1 MSNNQFAG
9 LPNNKFGNAFDLSS
23 LKAPAAGQADLAYSK
38 VVTQANLVAEF
49 VKESNNKVVVLLCWS
64 PRSAQAKEI
73 LEILGKLESADKN
86 SWLLGTVNVDTQ
98 AAVAQALQVQSVPV
112 AIAIIQEQMIPLFE
126 SVPPLDQVRLV
137 INKLLELAAGKGIGS
152 APENSAVVET
162 PMEPEEEA
170 AYAAMEKG
178 DYAAAKAAYQG
189 WLKRKPNDPVAT
201 IGLAQADLMN
211 RINGLDFAL
220 TLKSSKADDLTS
232 QLMCADIEIAQGDYE
247 AAFNRLISAVK
258 SFSAEDRDKAKA
270 HLLGLFNLVDPAD
283 PRLVKA
289 RGQLASAL
297 F

>member
-1 MSNNQFAG
+1 MSNNPFAG

-23 LKAPAAGQADLAYSK
+23 LKAPSPENTPTYGKA
-38 VVTQANLVAEF
+38 VTQTNLVAEF
-49 VKESNNKVVVLLCWS
+49 VKESNNQVVILLCWS

-73 LEILGKLESADKN
+73 LEILGKLQAADKN
-86 SWLLGTVNVDTQ
+86 TWLLGTVNVDTE

-112 AIAIIQEQMIPLFE
+112 AIAIIQEQIIPLFE
-126 SVPPLDQVRLV
+126 SVPPIDQVRLV

-152 APENSAVVET
+152 APENTAPVEI

-178 DYAAAKAAYQG
+178 DYAAAKASYQA
-189 WLKRKPNDPVAT
+189 WLKRKPNDPIAT
-201 IGLAQADLMN
+201 IGYAQADLMN

-220 TLKSSKADDLTS
+220 TLKNSKSDDLTS

-247 AAFNRLISAVK
+247 AAFNRLITSVK
-258 SFSAEDRDKAKA
+258 SFAGDDRDKAKS
-270 HLLGLFNLVDPAD
+270 HLLSLFNLVDPAD

>member
-1 MSNNQFAG
+1 MSKNPFAG

-23 LKAPAAGQADLAYSK
+23 LKAPAAGESTIAYGK
-38 VVTQANLVAEF
+38 EVTQANLVSDF
-49 VKESNNKVVVLLCWS
+49 VKESNNKVVILLCWS

-73 LEILGKLESADKN
+73 LEILGKLESADQN
-86 SWLLGTVNVDTQ
+86 AWLLGTVNVDTQ

-137 INKLLELAAGKGIGS
+137 INKLLELAAGKGIGK
-152 APENSAVVET
+152 APENSAIVET

-178 DYAAAKAAYQG
+178 DYAVAKAAYQG

-220 TLKSSKADDLTS
+220 TLKNSKADDLTS
-232 QLMCADIEIAQGDYE
+232 QMMCADIEIAQGDYE
-247 AAFNRLISAVK
+247 AAFNRLITAVK
-258 SFSAEDRDKAKA
+258 SFTADDRDKAKA
-270 HLLGLFNLVDPAD
+270 HLLQLFNLVDPAD